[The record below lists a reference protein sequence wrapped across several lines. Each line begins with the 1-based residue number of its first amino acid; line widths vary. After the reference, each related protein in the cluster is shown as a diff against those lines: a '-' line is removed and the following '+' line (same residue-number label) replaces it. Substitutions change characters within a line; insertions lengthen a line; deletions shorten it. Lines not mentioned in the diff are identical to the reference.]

1 MLIGLG
7 LGPGDK
13 ELLTLRAVR
22 LLRSADT
29 VFVPGNMAKGLVDD
43 YCEPVVLDFPMVD
56 DENAISDALLK
67 NADIIAP
74 LAKKG
79 TVVLGMIGIPASI
92 RHSLG
97 NAR

>member
-13 ELLTLRAVR
+13 ELLTLRAVK

-29 VFVPGNMAKGLVDD
+29 VFVPGSMAKGLVDD
-43 YCEPVVLDFPMVD
+43 YCEPIVLDFPMVD

-67 NADIIAP
+67 DAEIDR
-74 LAKKG
+74 
-79 TVVLGMIGIPASI
+79 S
-92 RHSLG
+92 
-97 NAR
+97 AR